1 MNAVGNVTPGNL
13 NGTAFG
19 LSVVVLPYLSAGFV
33 AVGNAMGFEVFE
45 QAKGAISV
53 EASDGS
59 LSRYIKFRGYL
70 ASLMIDEN
78 MFVKR
83 TV

>member
-1 MNAVGNVTPGNL
+1 MNAFGNVTPGNL

-33 AVGNAMGFEVFE
+33 AVGNADGFEVFE
-45 QAKGAISV
+45 QMKGAISV

-59 LSRYIKFRGYL
+59 LSRYIKFRGYI
-70 ASLMIDEN
+70 ASLMIDSN
-78 MFVKR
+78 KFVKR
-83 TV
+83 EV